1 MNMMSLNNLWSPDT
15 LALVPF
21 PPIIRNIGMVLLF
34 GSAMI
39 WVFAAWEKWKELHG
53 PVKPTGLEANA
64 KKSLPF
70 WAIIV
75 LLVISLA
82 FGTLLL
88 VGMPG

>member
-1 MNMMSLNNLWSPDT
+1 MNMMSLNNLWSPHI

-21 PPIIRNIGMVLLF
+21 PPIIRNVGTVLLF
-34 GSAMI
+34 GSALI
-39 WVFAAWEKWKELHG
+39 WVFAAWEKWKELHDS
-53 PVKPTGLEANA
+53 VQPTDLQANA
-64 KKSLPF
+64 KKSLPL
-70 WAIIV
+70 WAILV

>member
-1 MNMMSLNNLWSPDT
+1 MNMMSLNNLWSSHI

-21 PPIIRNIGMVLLF
+21 PPIIRNVGMVLLF
-34 GSAMI
+34 GSALI
-39 WVFAAWEKWKELHG
+39 WALAAWEKWKELHG
-53 PVKPTGLEANA
+53 PVQPTDLETNA
-64 KKSLPF
+64 KKSLPL
-70 WAIIV
+70 WAIII